1 MNWGITY
8 FVVLTFFS
16 FFATSLVFTG
26 FLLYADIHFLL
37 GALVGTFFTLNNR
50 NSDESFTTYGLIV
63 GGLGGFI
70 SAFFISLYVTV
81 INTIFGGFNI
91 IGFFVNLLNSSIS
104 GLAIGSIIGAM
115 MSAYFNYKEVGKKE
129 KKEDID
135 DDFFKDLIEE

>member
-1 MNWGITY
+1 MNWGITF
-8 FVVLTFFS
+8 FVVITFFS

-26 FLLYADIHFLL
+26 FILYADIHFLM
-37 GALVGTFFTLNNR
+37 GSLVGSYFTLNNR

-63 GGLGGFI
+63 GGLGGFT
-70 SAFFISLYVTV
+70 SAFFISLYVTA
-81 INTIFGGFNI
+81 INAIFGGFNI
-91 IGFFVNLLNSSIS
+91 VLFFYNLLNSSIS

-129 KKEDID
+129 QKKDID

>member
-1 MNWGITY
+1 MNWGITF

-37 GALVGTFFTLNNR
+37 GALVGTYITLNNR
-50 NSDESFTTYGLIV
+50 NSDESFTTYGLLV
-63 GGLGGFI
+63 GGLGGFL

-81 INTIFGGFNI
+81 INAVFGGLNI
-91 IGFFVNLLNSSIS
+91 IVFFINLLNSSIS
-104 GLAIGSIIGAM
+104 GLAIGAIIGAM
-115 MSAYFNYKEVGKKE
+115 MAAYFNYKEVGKKE
-129 KKEDID
+129 KKDDID